1 MAKATKPRKAAKAEG
16 AERPEDA
23 ALRRKNAA
31 QKKARDKRREA
42 AARNLAEAKE
52 PPKPPAR
59 PKVKAKAKPPKLKPA
74 KWKEDLRVL
83 HPLPVP
89 QDLADAP
96 VAADAPVP
104 KRVRKAESR
113 HLGPL
118 DPSRADP
125 AAAVLDRLW
134 ATVEERRVSGDATV
148 SHSARLLARGTAKVA
163 QKLGEEAVE
172 AVIEAMAGNRP
183 ALIGESADLLYHL
196 IVLWVDA
203 GIRPEEVWAE
213 LVRREG
219 ISGIAEKA
227 SRQNLSSAG
236 VVKAGQTTKLP

>member
-1 MAKATKPRKAAKAEG
+1 MGKTAKPGKAKRPTAETDEAPRARKKAVAKAGAGKAGARPPAAKGPA
-16 AERPEDA
+16 
-23 ALRRKNAA
+23 
-31 QKKARDKRREA
+31 KAKPK
-42 AARNLAEAKE
+42 LKAK
-52 PPKPPAR
+52 P
-59 PKVKAKAKPPKLKPA
+59 KAKAKPKLKPA

-89 QDLADAP
+89 EDLSGAPIDAFARP
-96 VAADAPVP
+96 P
-104 KRVRKAESR
+104 KRVRRAETR

-118 DPSRADP
+118 EPGGGDPVP
-125 AAAVLDRLW
+125 AVLDRLW
-134 ATVEERRVSGDATV
+134 ATVEERRLSGDGET

-172 AVIEAMAGNRP
+172 TVIEAMAGNRG

-196 IVLWVDA
+196 IVVWVDA
-203 GIRPEEVWAE
+203 GIRPEQVWAE

-227 SRQNLSSAG
+227 SRQNLSPAG
-236 VVKAGQTTKLP
+236 VIRAGDTTKLA